1 MNVKYFNLQSHIG
14 ATLNTHVTTLSHN
27 QLNLYRIKPPVCRKH
42 LLPPGGL
49 APPEPTSALPMLV
62 FDSQASI
69 HVENIVAAILSF

>member
-14 ATLNTHVTTLSHN
+14 AVLITHVTTLSHNN

-49 APPEPTSALPMLV
+49 ALPMLV

>member
-49 APPEPTSALPMLV
+49 ALPMLV